1 MESSEILSAYG
12 RKAVIVAIG
21 LCGVA
26 LSATAVVHPWLQSI
40 GLVVGL
46 LPALVA
52 WSGFRLPGLVVSFLV
67 CQALAQL
74 LKRAIFL
81 IGPQPQEVYYGVQF
95 IPTLVLLVLLS
106 LALHRLRRERLPW
119 SGRLLAAFL
128 ALAMVSTLLSA
139 RFLSWWTVLSAI
151 QQQVL
156 PMLMFFVGVLIR
168 PGKFASIGRTMAAL
182 AGVSAVYGVIQ
193 LIGGPTVIDRAWGA
207 ATYAYS
213 IHGSKVFA
221 YLEGASNEF
230 RAYSFYADPL
240 TWGLTLC
247 AGFVGAGVA
256 RQLGRLSRFCWW
268 LVTALVLAGLF
279 CTLTRT
285 VWVGLLATAVSFV
298 LLGYRMF
305 RRPWLVFCL
314 TLSFFAVAVMVGGF
328 LYQELFVARRLPLTD
343 NLIVGRY
350 MTTGT
355 IEARISAWDAL
366 QEASRTS
373 PLLGQGYGML
383 LGAIRN
389 FEARPSDKLPTG
401 SHNFLV
407 ELVFNTGLP
416 GALLFLLF
424 FLQWLREG
432 FSTLRRIGDPRLHG
446 ALRWIIAFTVGSFLT
461 GYLNGSC
468 FMTYEFFLLMGML
481 AGAAPPVRVSI
492 REPQPIWPP
501 AIGRLSP
508 VLGGRTLRGGA
519 AG

>member
-1 MESSEILSAYG
+1 MENSEILSSYG

-40 GLVVGL
+40 GLAVVL
-46 LPALVA
+46 FPALVA
-52 WSGFRLPGLVVSFLV
+52 WSGFRLPGLVVAFLV
-67 CQALAQL
+67 CQMLAQL

-81 IGPQPQEVYYGVQF
+81 IGPQPQEVYYGIQF

-106 LALHRLRRERLPW
+106 LAFERLRRRRLPW

-128 ALAMVSTLLSA
+128 LVAVVSTLLSA
-139 RFLSWWTVLSAI
+139 RFLSWWAVLSAI
-151 QQQVL
+151 HQQLL
-156 PMLMFFVGVLIR
+156 PMLMFFVGVLIP
-168 PGKFASIGRTMAAL
+168 PGKLAGIGRTMALL

-193 LIGGPTVIDRAWGA
+193 LIGGPTAIDRAWGE
-207 ATYAYS
+207 ATYSYS
-213 IHGSKVFA
+213 IHAGKVFA
-221 YLEGASNEF
+221 YIEGASREF

-240 TWGLTLC
+240 TWGLALC
-247 AGFVGAGVA
+247 TGFVGAGVA
-256 RQLGRLSRFCWW
+256 RQLGRLSRFWWW

-285 VWVGLLATAVSFV
+285 VWVGLLATAISFV

-314 TLSFFAVAVMVGGF
+314 TLGCFAVAVTVGGV
-328 LYQELFVARRLPLTD
+328 LYRELFVARRLPVID
-343 NLIVGRY
+343 NLIADRY
-350 MTTGT
+350 MDAGT
-355 IEARISAWDAL
+355 IEARISAWEGL

-373 PLLGQGYGML
+373 PLLGQGYGVL
-383 LGAIRN
+383 LGSIRN
-389 FEARPSDKLPTG
+389 FEALPSERLPS

-432 FSTLRRIGDPRLHG
+432 FSTLRRIGDPRLRG

-461 GYLNGSC
+461 GYLNGSS
-468 FMTYEFFLLMGML
+468 FMTYEFFLLMGVL
-481 AGAAPPVRVSI
+481 AGAVPLRQALG
-492 REPQPIWPP
+492 REPQPIWPA
-501 AIGRLSP
+501 AIGRLDP
-508 VLGGRTLRGGA
+508 VFGGRTLRDGL